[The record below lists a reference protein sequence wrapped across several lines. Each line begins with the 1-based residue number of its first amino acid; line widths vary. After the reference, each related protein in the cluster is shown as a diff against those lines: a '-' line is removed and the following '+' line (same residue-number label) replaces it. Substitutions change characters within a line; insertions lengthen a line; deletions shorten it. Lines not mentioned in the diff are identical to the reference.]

1 MLRHVLLLFI
11 KSNASV
17 LSFAVPKYYHM
28 KELGSYP
35 QTHSN
40 NGELRIKQYS

>member
-28 KELGSYP
+28 KELGMLSTDT
-35 QTHSN
+35 Q
-40 NGELRIKQYS
+40 QQW